1 MKVTKLLSTALA
13 TGALTISMITTA
25 GAATL
30 FEHQNYSGQTFSASN
45 APNVGSL
52 NDKASSVKIPAT
64 RGFMF
69 YQHAGF
75 LGSWVYLETSYNS
88 LSALP
93 FGYGLSWN
101 DRISSFK

>member
-52 NDKASSVKIPAT
+52 NDKA
-64 RGFMF
+64 
-69 YQHAGF
+69 
-75 LGSWVYLETSYNS
+75 
-88 LSALP
+88 
-93 FGYGLSWN
+93 
-101 DRISSFK
+101 